1 MLGAAASA
9 DPRGPSDGAPTATIK
24 RGGGSSEQRA
34 AGGPTTT
41 ASATGRAAAG
51 ASDGGGVLTSM
62 VGMYQHQ
69 LRDDGFGTLGGGH
82 CGDQPRL
89 AGGGASS
96 SSSSAVLA
104 PPLAQAHGGGEP
116 RQLFEAFVGGGSLPR
131 GAGGGKGGG
140 AVGDLGVLLQ
150 WVRELAADPVGPL
163 PAPSEHRA
171 RKRHMRALR
180 RARYLRLEDVA
191 DAEELPSFAKKRKLL
206 NMPRRKSERLA
217 KKMKLMASLLLT
229 QRKKIG
235 VGEHFQAEI
244 PEWTGQPSGKELSCY
259 RSDPETSKMLGTR
272 IWPPGGEVNKTN
284 IVAVGRGRPESCNCT
299 YPGSFFCRQHH
310 INEAR
315 DRLRSELGRAFT
327 IWQFDSM
334 GEEVSK
340 LWNRDEQLKFN
351 ALEQLIPVMDQK
363 TYWAVAAKHFASK
376 PRIDLIKYYLNVFLM
391 RRVLSQCRSSLLE
404 IDSDE
409 DEVEEEEDEDQPEG
423 SSPLQRPQDVQDVKK
438 VS

>member
-1 MLGAAASA
+1 
-9 DPRGPSDGAPTATIK
+9 
-24 RGGGSSEQRA
+24 
-34 AGGPTTT
+34 
-41 ASATGRAAAG
+41 
-51 ASDGGGVLTSM
+51 M

-69 LRDDGFGTLGGGH
+69 LRDDGFGTLGGDH

-116 RQLFEAFVGGGSLPR
+116 RQLFEALVGGGSLLR

-140 AVGDLGVLLQ
+140 AVGDLGVLVQ

-171 RKRHMRALR
+171 RKRHVRALR

-217 KKMKLMASLLLT
+217 KRMKLMASLLLT

-272 IWPPGGEVNKTN
+272 IWPPGVEVNKTS

-315 DRLRSELGRAFT
+315 NRLRSELGRAFT

>member
-1 MLGAAASA
+1 
-9 DPRGPSDGAPTATIK
+9 
-24 RGGGSSEQRA
+24 
-34 AGGPTTT
+34 
-41 ASATGRAAAG
+41 
-51 ASDGGGVLTSM
+51 M
-62 VGMYQHQ
+62 VGMYHHQ

-82 CGDQPRL
+82 CGNRPPL

-96 SSSSAVLA
+96 SSSSDVLA
-104 PPLAQAHGGGEP
+104 PSLTQAHGGGEP
-116 RQLFEAFVGGGSLPR
+116 QQLFEALVGEGSLLR
-131 GAGGGKGGG
+131 GAGGGKGSS
-140 AVGDLGVLLQ
+140 ALDLGVLVR

-171 RKRHMRALR
+171 RKRHVRALR

-217 KKMKLMASLLLT
+217 KRMKLMASLLLT

-244 PEWTGQPSGKELSCY
+244 PEWTGQPSGKELSYY

-272 IWPPGGEVNKTN
+272 IWPPGGEVNKTS
-284 IVAVGRGRPESCNCT
+284 IVAVGWGRPESCNCT

-351 ALEQLIPVMDQK
+351 TLEQLIPVMDQK

-423 SSPLQRPQDVQDVKK
+423 SSSLQRPQDVQDVKK

>member
-1 MLGAAASA
+1 
-9 DPRGPSDGAPTATIK
+9 
-24 RGGGSSEQRA
+24 
-34 AGGPTTT
+34 
-41 ASATGRAAAG
+41 
-51 ASDGGGVLTSM
+51 M

-69 LRDDGFGTLGGGH
+69 LCDDPFGTLVGGH
-82 CGDQPRL
+82 CGDQPLL
-89 AGGGASS
+89 AGGAPSS
-96 SSSSAVLA
+96 SSSPSAVIA
-104 PPLAQAHGGGEP
+104 SPLAQAHGTGEP
-116 RQLFEAFVGGGSLPR
+116 QQLSEAPVGGGSRLH

-140 AVGDLGVLLQ
+140 AGGDLGALVR
-150 WVRELAADPVGPL
+150 WMRELAADPVAPL

-171 RKRHMRALR
+171 RKRHVLGLR

-191 DAEELPSFAKKRKLL
+191 DAEELPSFSKKRKLFWDKQKRKGCL
-206 NMPRRKSERLA
+206 NMPTRKSERLA
-217 KKMKLMASLLLT
+217 KRMKLMASLLLT

-235 VGEHFQAEI
+235 VGEHFQAEV
-244 PEWTGQPSGKELSCY
+244 PEWTGQPSRKELASY

-272 IWPPGGEVNKTN
+272 IWPPGGEIYKTD
-284 IVAVGRGRPESCNCT
+284 IVAVGQGRPESCNCP

-340 LWNRDEQLKFN
+340 LWGHDEQLKFN
-351 ALEQLIPVMDQK
+351 ALERLVPVMDQK
-363 TYWAVAAKHFASK
+363 TYWAIASKHFASK

-391 RRVLSQCRSSLLE
+391 RRVLSQCRLSLLE

-423 SSPLQRPQDVQDVKK
+423 SSSLQRTQDVQDAKK

>member
-1 MLGAAASA
+1 
-9 DPRGPSDGAPTATIK
+9 
-24 RGGGSSEQRA
+24 
-34 AGGPTTT
+34 
-41 ASATGRAAAG
+41 
-51 ASDGGGVLTSM
+51 M
-62 VGMYQHQ
+62 VGMYHHQ

-82 CGDQPRL
+82 CGDRPPL

-96 SSSSAVLA
+96 SSSSDVLA
-104 PPLAQAHGGGEP
+104 PSLTQAHGGGEP
-116 RQLFEAFVGGGSLPR
+116 QQLFEALVGEGSLLR
-131 GAGGGKGGG
+131 GAGGGKGSS
-140 AVGDLGVLLQ
+140 ALGDLGVLVR

-171 RKRHMRALR
+171 RKRHVRALR

-217 KKMKLMASLLLT
+217 KRMKLMASLLLT

-244 PEWTGQPSGKELSCY
+244 PEWTGQPSGKELSYY

-272 IWPPGGEVNKTN
+272 IWPPGGEVNKTS
-284 IVAVGRGRPESCNCT
+284 IVAVGWGRPESCNCT

-351 ALEQLIPVMDQK
+351 TLEQLIPVMDQK

-423 SSPLQRPQDVQDVKK
+423 SSSLQRPQDVQDVKK

>member
-1 MLGAAASA
+1 
-9 DPRGPSDGAPTATIK
+9 
-24 RGGGSSEQRA
+24 
-34 AGGPTTT
+34 
-41 ASATGRAAAG
+41 
-51 ASDGGGVLTSM
+51 M

-69 LRDDGFGTLGGGH
+69 LRDDGFGTLGGDH
-82 CGDQPRL
+82 CGDRPPL

-104 PPLAQAHGGGEP
+104 PPLTQAHGGGEP
-116 RQLFEAFVGGGSLPR
+116 QQLFEALVGGGGLLR
-131 GAGGGKGGG
+131 GAGGGKGSG
-140 AVGDLGVLLQ
+140 AVGDLGVLVR

-171 RKRHMRALR
+171 RKRHVRALR

-217 KKMKLMASLLLT
+217 KRMKLMASLLLT

-272 IWPPGGEVNKTN
+272 IWPPGGEVNKTS

-409 DEVEEEEDEDQPEG
+409 DEVEEVEDEDQPEG
-423 SSPLQRPQDVQDVKK
+423 SSSLQRPQDVQDVKK

>member
-1 MLGAAASA
+1 
-9 DPRGPSDGAPTATIK
+9 
-24 RGGGSSEQRA
+24 
-34 AGGPTTT
+34 
-41 ASATGRAAAG
+41 
-51 ASDGGGVLTSM
+51 M

-69 LRDDGFGTLGGGH
+69 LRDDGFGTLGGDH
-82 CGDQPRL
+82 CGDRPPL

-104 PPLAQAHGGGEP
+104 PPLTQAHGGGEP
-116 RQLFEAFVGGGSLPR
+116 QQLFEALVGGGGLLR
-131 GAGGGKGGG
+131 GAGGGKGSG
-140 AVGDLGVLLQ
+140 AVGDLGVLVR

-171 RKRHMRALR
+171 RKRHVRALR

-217 KKMKLMASLLLT
+217 KRMKLMASLLLT

-272 IWPPGGEVNKTN
+272 IWPPGGEVNKTS

-423 SSPLQRPQDVQDVKK
+423 SSSLQRPQDVQDVKK